1 MTWLASIADRTPLRS
16 IAGLLAVIAVLLPG
30 AVAAQTP
37 PDELVKRVADD
48 VLKIIQ
54 QDRELAAG
62 SQSKMAQLIEEKIVP
77 NFDFERMTRLAVG
90 KSWRQAT
97 PEQQKALMDEFRTLL
112 LRSYSSA
119 YGAYKF
125 IVIEVKPLKLQP
137 DDDDVQVKTLIKLPG
152 GAPPVNVDYSMFK
165 GAAAWKVYDVTV
177 DGVSMVTTYRST
189 FSDQIQKS
197 GIDGLIKTLADTNA
211 VKTLP
216 KPPGVKKQ

>member
-1 MTWLASIADRTPLRS
+1 MTWLTRIADRTASRS
-16 IAGLLAVIAVLLPG
+16 VARLLAVIAVMLP
-30 AVAAQTP
+30 AMVAAQTP

-112 LRSYSSA
+112 LRSYSTA
-119 YGAYKF
+119 YSAYKF

-137 DDDDVQVKTLIKLPG
+137 DDEDVQVKTLIKLPG
-152 GAPPVNVDYSMFK
+152 GAPSVSVDYSMFK
-165 GAAAWKVYDVTV
+165 GNAGWKVYDVTV
-177 DGVSMVTTYRST
+177 DGVSLVTTYRST

-197 GIDGLIKTLADTNA
+197 GIDGLIKALAHMNA

>member
-1 MTWLASIADRTPLRS
+1 MTWLTRIADRTAWRS
-16 IAGLLAVIAVLLPG
+16 VARLLAVIAVLLP
-30 AVAAQTP
+30 AMVAAQTP

-112 LRSYSSA
+112 LRSYSTA
-119 YGAYKF
+119 YSDYKF

-137 DDDDVQVKTLIKLPG
+137 DDEDVQVKTLIKLPG
-152 GAPPVNVDYSMFK
+152 GAPSVSVDYSMF
-165 GAAAWKVYDVTV
+165 
-177 DGVSMVTTYRST
+177 
-189 FSDQIQKS
+189 
-197 GIDGLIKTLADTNA
+197 
-211 VKTLP
+211 
-216 KPPGVKKQ
+216 

>member
-1 MTWLASIADRTPLRS
+1 MTWLTRIADCTASRS
-16 IAGLLAVIAVLLPG
+16 VARLLAVIAVLLPAIG
-30 AVAAQTP
+30 AAETP

-112 LRSYSSA
+112 LRSYSTA
-119 YGAYKF
+119 YSAYKF

-137 DDDDVQVKTLIKLPG
+137 DDEDVQVKTLIKLPG

-165 GAAAWKVYDVTV
+165 GSAGWKVYDVTV
-177 DGVSMVTTYRST
+177 DGVSLVTTYRST

-197 GIDGLIKTLADTNA
+197 GIDGLILS
-211 VKTLP
+211 LIHI
-216 KPPGVKKQ
+216 

>member
-1 MTWLASIADRTPLRS
+1 MTWLACITDRAALRS
-16 IAGLLAVIAVLLPG
+16 VAWLLAVITILLP
-30 AVAAQTP
+30 AVAAAQTP

-112 LRSYSSA
+112 LRSYSTA

-125 IVIEVKPLKLQP
+125 IVIEVKLQP

-165 GAAAWKVYDVTV
+165 GTAAWKVYDVTV

-197 GIDGLIKTLADTNA
+197 GIDGLIKTLADINA